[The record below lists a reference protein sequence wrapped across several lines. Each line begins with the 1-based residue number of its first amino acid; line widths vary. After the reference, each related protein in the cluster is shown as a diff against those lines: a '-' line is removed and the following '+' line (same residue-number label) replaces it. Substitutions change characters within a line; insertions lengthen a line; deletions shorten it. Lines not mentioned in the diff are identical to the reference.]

1 MTDLSKLIEQ
11 AEEALAPRFK
21 EIEKRSERL
30 TARVLTAFRNNRVSE
45 TSFASTNGYG
55 LDDTG
60 RDTLDKIYA
69 EARSSASG

>member
-1 MTDLSKLIEQ
+1 MTDYSKLIEQ
-11 AEEALAPRFK
+11 AETALAPRFK
-21 EIEKRSERL
+21 EIEKTSERL
-30 TARVLTAFRNNRVSE
+30 TARVLTAFKRNRVSE

-69 EARSSASG
+69 EVFGC